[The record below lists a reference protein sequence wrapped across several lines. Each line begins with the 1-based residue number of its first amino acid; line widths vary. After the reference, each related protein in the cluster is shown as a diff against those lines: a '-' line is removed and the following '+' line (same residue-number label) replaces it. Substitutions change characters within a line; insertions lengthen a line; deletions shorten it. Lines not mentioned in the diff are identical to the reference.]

1 MGLIAK
7 LKEIV
12 KLKEERNEYKEI
24 ARKQTLLLERIV
36 DTCIEYQQLNCSLGY
51 AGFRKIQTLAR
62 TDLNKKYEDNFLQ
75 DDNDFEI
82 IDNYDIIE
90 KISKIS

>member
-12 KLKEERNEYKEI
+12 KLKEERNQYKEI

-75 DDNDFEI
+75 DEDDFEI
-82 IDNYDIIE
+82 VDNYDIIE